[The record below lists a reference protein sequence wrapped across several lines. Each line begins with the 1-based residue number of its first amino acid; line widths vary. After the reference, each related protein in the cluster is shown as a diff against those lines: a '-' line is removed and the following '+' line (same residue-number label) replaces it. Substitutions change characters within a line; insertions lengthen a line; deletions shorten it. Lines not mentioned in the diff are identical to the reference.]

1 MSFVDVINVVGRV
14 GRKPFSFRRNR
25 VQRENAAV
33 TTKQGTNV
41 KAAPLFTTASP
52 EVIVENQVFDPST
65 STAKTPLFRAT
76 QSTSPIPKIDMWT
89 TSPGQDYTPDSFA
102 APQWSTEEPSLDQ
115 RMDDFFGTGEVQ
127 INLEN
132 FGTGETPKIIGA
144 DTAEN
149 IIAKQTGE
157 VPVVNIASVV
167 NPDVAEI
174 NTEAGRYTITVDK
187 NLPLFEF
194 EEPAFKKN
202 VEESIAS
209 TIAITESD
217 VDVINGIFKAAKVQ
231 SEKVTSAYGVKHE
244 KDLAIAELAYV
255 VGTEGNDNLFFA
267 PDEKIEGFGRHGT
280 LRKIVRRAETEFD
293 GALQVFENEG
303 GTFDAITQLKLE
315 LILISESYINS
326 PLQDIDINEFYDRQK
341 RLSAFADDVT
351 KFANSID
358 GIYPDAQANKDAKEW
373 AELLQDAGDT
383 LQIALVRALNK
394 KDLSNVKPLVEEV
407 IAVADSVD
415 EIEPAFI
422 GPIVPPRIA
431 SGLKPYV
438 APEVIAPVAPAIEGP
453 IFGPGNRFAGTPIE
467 KVEENEAAPAAKP
480 VSIFGSKAPLASS
493 AVPAAPTPAP
503 RQVPQ
508 TRSVVVAGILGVGLL
523 VAGAVTWGLNRGD
536 SQKAVDD
543 ESEISTVTESTP
555 RTTTTSTAV
564 GPKLNIPTTTQA
576 PVVLPEV
583 LPVTEVAAVPAP
595 VEIINAI
602 NVTAKKNTPAP
613 KLTTTQK
620 KKQQVKARSENAK
633 LKEFLNAVAASN
645 LAEQAKLSETTINE
659 GTAGT
664 ETTLPVAEVV
674 VEKPTVTIPTPVV
687 EAPVDTT
694 TTTTV
699 PETEAAV
706 VEVDTTTTTIAETPA
721 ASTVLE
727 MAL

>member
-25 VQRENAAV
+25 AQRENAAV
-33 TTKQGTNV
+33 TNTQGTNV

-52 EVIVENQVFDPST
+52 VKAESRQVFDPST
-65 STAKTPLFRAT
+65 STSKTPLFRAT

-89 TSPGQDYTPDSFA
+89 TSPEQDYTPDSFA
-102 APQWSTEEPSLDQ
+102 APQWSTEKPSLDQ

-127 INLEN
+127 INLED
-132 FGTGETPKIIGA
+132 FGTGETPVIIGA
-144 DTAEN
+144 ETAEN

-157 VPVVNIASVV
+157 VQVVNIASVGD
-167 NPDVAEI
+167 PDVTEI
-174 NTEAGRYTITVDK
+174 KTKAGSYTITVDR
-187 NLPLFEF
+187 NPPLFEF
-194 EEPAFKKN
+194 EEPVVKEN
-202 VEESIAS
+202 VEESIQP
-209 TIAITESD
+209 TIALTKSD
-217 VDVINGIFKAAKVQ
+217 VDVVNGIFKAAKVQ

-303 GTFDAITQLKLE
+303 GKFDAITQLKLE

-326 PLQDIDINEFYDRQK
+326 PLEDIDINEFYVRQK

-383 LQIALVRALNK
+383 LQVALVRALNK
-394 KDLSNVKPLVEEV
+394 KDLSVSQTV
-407 IAVADSVD
+407 VD
-415 EIEPAFI
+415 EVEPAII
-422 GPIVPPRIA
+422 GPIAPPQIA

-438 APEVIAPVAPAIEGP
+438 APEVIAPPAPAIEGP
-453 IFGPGNRFAGTPIE
+453 MFGPGNRFTGTPIE
-467 KVEENEAAPAAKP
+467 KVEINEATPAAKP
-480 VSIFGSKAPLASS
+480 ESIFGSEAPLASS
-493 AVPAAPTPAP
+493 VAPAAPTPAP

-508 TRSVVVAGILGVGLL
+508 ARSVVVAGIIGVGLL

-543 ESEISTVTESTP
+543 ESEIRTVTDLTP
-555 RTTTTSTAV
+555 KTTTTSTTVA
-564 GPKLNIPTTTQA
+564 PKLNIPTTTQA
-576 PVVLPEV
+576 PVVLPEP
-583 LPVTEVAAVPAP
+583 LPVTEVAAAPVP

-602 NVTAKKNTPAP
+602 SVTAKKNTPAP
-613 KLTTTQK
+613 KLTTAQK
-620 KKQQVKARSENAK
+620 KKQQVKARSENAQ
-633 LKEFLNAVAASN
+633 LKAFLNAVAVAK
-645 LAEQAKLSETTINE
+645 LAEQAKLTETTINE

-664 ETTLPVAEVV
+664 ETTTPVVEVV
-674 VEKPTVTIPTPVV
+674 DEKPTVTIPTPVV

-699 PETEAAV
+699 PETDTAV
-706 VEVDTTTTTIAETPA
+706 VEVDTTTTTITETPV
-721 ASTVLE
+721 ASPVLE
-727 MAL
+727 MAR